1 MKIEFGASA
10 RRLQGKGASRR
21 LRNDGRVP
29 GILYGG
35 DKPAQAIELDHKE
48 LFQHMRKEAFHAS
61 ILTLNLDGAQEQVL
75 LRDVQMH
82 PWKTRIA
89 HVDFQRVSADRKIHM
104 KVPLHFVNA
113 ETSPGVKA
121 GGVLSHVANELD
133 IQCLPADLP
142 EFIAVDC
149 GELALGHSIHL
160 ADLQLPTGVES
171 PTLRRGGNPV
181 IATVQVPKA
190 HVEEV
195 EAAAVAAEGAPVE
208 GAVPAEGAAPAA
220 APAGAKKEEKKDEKK

>member
-1 MKIEFGASA
+1 MKIEFAASA
-10 RRLQGKGASRR
+10 RKLQGKGASRR
-21 LRNDGRVP
+21 LRNEGRVP

-35 DKPAQAIELDHKE
+35 DKPATSIELDHKE

-61 ILTLNLDGAQEQVL
+61 ILTMNLDGAPEPVL

-113 ETSPGVKA
+113 EASPGVKS
-121 GGVLSHVANELD
+121 GGVMSHVANELEVT
-133 IQCLPADLP
+133 CLPGDLP
-142 EFIAVDC
+142 EFILVDC
-149 GELALGHSIHL
+149 SGLTLGHSIHL
-160 ADLQLPTGVES
+160 ADLQFPKGVES

-195 EAAAVAAEGAPVE
+195 AAAAAEGA
-208 GAVPAEGAAPAA
+208 AAEGAAPAA
-220 APAGAKKEEKKDEKK
+220 APAAGAAAGKKEEKKEEKKG

>member
-1 MKIEFGASA
+1 MKIEFAASA
-10 RRLQGKGASRR
+10 RKLQGKGASRR

-35 DKPAQAIELDHKE
+35 DTPAQSIELDHKE

-61 ILTLNLDGAQEQVL
+61 ILTMNLDGKPEPVL

-82 PWKTRIA
+82 PWKARIA

-104 KVPLHFVNA
+104 KVPLHFVNV

-121 GGVLSHVANELD
+121 GGVLSHVANELEVT
-133 IQCLPADLP
+133 CLPGDLP
-142 EFIAVDC
+142 EFIIVDC
-149 GELALGHSIHL
+149 SSLTLGHSIHL
-160 ADLQLPTGVES
+160 ADLQFPKGVES

-181 IATVQVPKA
+181 IATLQVPKA
-190 HVEEV
+190 HVEE
-195 EAAAVAAEGAPVE
+195 AAAAAAEGAAAE
-208 GAVPAEGAAPAA
+208 GATPAAAAPAA
-220 APAGAKKEEKKDEKK
+220 AAGKKDEKKEEKKG